1 MAVEHLTATGAGT
14 TDAVVQN
21 GYAKNLKYVAT
32 TIEVTAAAS
41 VSSTYKIA
49 RVPSGARL
57 AGSGRLYWDDMATSG
72 APTLDIGVSGESF
85 TLDDDI
91 INDGLDLA
99 TANVIGIPIIKD
111 KANYGKPLYELAGL
125 SSDPGEIWTI
135 QGEIKDA
142 AVIAGGTLT
151 AEIIYST
158 D

>member
-1 MAVEHLTATGAGT
+1 MAVEHKTATGAGT
-14 TDAVVQN
+14 TDPVPSN
-21 GYAKNLKYVAT
+21 GYSKNLKAQFT
-32 TIEVTAAAS
+32 TVEVTAAAS

-57 AGSGRLYWDDMATSG
+57 VGAGRLYWDDMATSG
-72 APTLDIGVSGESF
+72 SPTLDIGVSGPSF

-99 TANVIGIPIIKD
+99 TVNNSGLPFVKD

-125 SSDPGEIWTI
+125 TADPNEIWTI

-151 AEIIYST
+151 AEVIYTT

>member
-1 MAVEHLTATGAGT
+1 MAVEHLTATGAAT
-14 TDAVVQN
+14 TDSVPQN
-21 GYAKNLKYVAT
+21 GYAKNLKYVAA

-57 AGSGRLYWDDMATSG
+57 ASSGRLYWDDMATSG
-72 APTLDIGVSGESF
+72 SPVMDVGMSGESF
-85 TLDDDI
+85 TLDDNVL
-91 INDGLDLA
+91 NDGLDLA

-111 KANYGKPLYELAGL
+111 KANYGKRLWEIAGL
-125 SSDPGEIWTI
+125 AADPREIWTL
-135 QGEIKDA
+135 QAEIKGA

-151 AEIIYST
+151 AEVVYST